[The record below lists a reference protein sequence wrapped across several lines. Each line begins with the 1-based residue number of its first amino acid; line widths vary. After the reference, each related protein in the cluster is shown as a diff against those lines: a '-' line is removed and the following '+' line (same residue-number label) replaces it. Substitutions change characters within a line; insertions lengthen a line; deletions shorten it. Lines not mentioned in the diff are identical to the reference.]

1 MYCENPYV
9 SGSAA
14 HACGRCD
21 LCKNRLRR
29 EWAHR
34 VELEAAAHEHN
45 CFLTLTYADEHL
57 PTLGDGTS
65 TLAPEDARNWLK
77 RFRKALTTKRRPPN
91 AQNTIRFFLVGE
103 YGDKTFRPH
112 YHAAIFGYPACR
124 FGRTRL
130 HRATCCDV
138 CELVRDTWGK
148 GRIEVGT
155 VEAASA
161 KYVAGYVTK
170 KMTRYDDP
178 RLQGRMPEFSRQSN
192 REGGLGYK
200 VAENAAL
207 ELKRLGVVDEPSF
220 IDVPTTLRHGSVEK
234 PLGRYL
240 RRRMRNVIWGCPDA
254 PPGAVE
260 KAKEDMRSLLLSQN
274 IDPESVP
281 IIARRVVI
289 KNAVQ
294 DASAQPAKNLRARRK
309 QKRSL

>member
-1 MYCENPYV
+1 MYCESPYV
-9 SGSAA
+9 SGSTA

-21 LCKNRLRR
+21 LCRNRLRR

-34 VELEAAAHEHN
+34 VELEAAAHEQN
-45 CFLTLTYADEHL
+45 SFVTLTYDDQHL
-57 PTLGDGTS
+57 PTISTGLS

-77 RFRKALTTKRRPPN
+77 RFRKALTTERKPHGS
-91 AQNTIRFFLVGE
+91 ANTIRFFLVGE

-112 YHAAIFGYPACR
+112 YHAAIFGYPGCR

-130 HRATCCDV
+130 HLSTCCD
-138 CELVRDTWGK
+138 CCQLVRDTWGK

-155 VEAASA
+155 LEAASA
-161 KYVAGYVTK
+161 RYVAGYVTK

-200 VAENAAL
+200 IAEAAAH
-207 ELKRLGVVDEPSF
+207 ELVRLGLPLD
-220 IDVPTTLRHGSVEK
+220 DVPTTLRHGSSEK

-240 RRRMRNVIWGCPDA
+240 RRRMRSVIWGCPDA
-254 PPGAVE
+254 PPSTVE
-260 KAKEDMRSLLLSQN
+260 KAKQDLHALLKDQG
-274 IDPESVP
+274 IDPESIPAV
-281 IIARRVVI
+281 ARRTVI

-294 DASAQPAKNLRARRK
+294 DASAQVARNLKARRK
-309 QKRSL
+309 PQRTL